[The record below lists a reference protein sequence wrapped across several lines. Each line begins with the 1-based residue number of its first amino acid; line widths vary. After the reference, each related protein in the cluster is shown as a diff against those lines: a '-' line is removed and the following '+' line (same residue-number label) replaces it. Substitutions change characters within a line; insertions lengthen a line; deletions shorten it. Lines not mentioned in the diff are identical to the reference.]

1 MWKQFMSH
9 SRHPWHDAAFDARWV
24 TNFQQEEHRI
34 NLITKI
40 QLTIHVFITSHTYQ
54 SFLYT
59 VAINELL
66 CMKNAGAQIAMDF
79 S

>member
-1 MWKQFMSH
+1 MNWYSFTTLYIT
-9 SRHPWHDAAFDARWV
+9 AFEDFQADLIPNYSGDQTNRNRTKREPPELYYIV
-24 TNFQQEEHRI
+24 T
-34 NLITKI
+34 LKYAVV
-40 QLTIHVFITSHTYQ
+40 L
-54 SFLYT
+54 T